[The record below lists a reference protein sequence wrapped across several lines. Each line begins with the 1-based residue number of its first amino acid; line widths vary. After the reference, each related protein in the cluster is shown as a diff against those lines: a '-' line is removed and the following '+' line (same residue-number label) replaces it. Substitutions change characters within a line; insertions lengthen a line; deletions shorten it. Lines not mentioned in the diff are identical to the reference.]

1 MMIHFIRPYW
11 LFLLMPAIIYLSW
24 VLYSSRQSN
33 PWLKVCDPHLLPA
46 LLQPGSHSSRRFF
59 HLSLFLLFVISIV
72 ALAGPAWHK
81 TRLPIY
87 RDIASVMLVLDL
99 SSNMQLTDLQ
109 PDRLSRAKFKIRD
122 LINSAPNTQMGL
134 VVFSGEAFTA
144 APLSQDAS
152 TLNAMLD
159 ELQPDMMPVRG
170 SDVSSG
176 LTQAVDL
183 LKQTGTSHA
192 TVLLITGTEPDSASW
207 SAARAIMQ
215 SGNHLSVLAMIE
227 PNNASQSVIN
237 SLSNLAKAGGGSLN
251 VFTPGTS
258 DIQAIISS
266 ISAKEFIKDENVE
279 DAYVWQDAGPWL
291 CLLLIPFALVILREK
306 NRHEK
311 KI

>member
-1 MMIHFIRPYW
+1 M
-11 LFLLMPAIIYLSW
+11 YLSW
-24 VLYSSRQSN
+24 VIYTARQSN
-33 PWLKVCDPHLLPA
+33 PWLKVCDAHLLPA
-46 LLQPGSHSSRRFF
+46 LLQSGSRSSRRFF
-59 HLSLFLLFVISIV
+59 HVSLFFLFVISII

-81 TRLPIY
+81 AKLPIY

-99 SSNMQLTDLQ
+99 SSNMQATDIK

-134 VVFSGEAFTA
+134 VVFSGEAFVA

-170 SDVSSG
+170 ANISSG

-183 LKQTGTSHA
+183 LKQTGTNHA

-215 SGNHLSVLAMIE
+215 SGNRLAVLAMIE
-227 PNNASQSVIN
+227 PNTSSQSVIN
-237 SLSNLAKAGGGSLN
+237 SLSHLAKAGGGSLN
-251 VFTPGTS
+251 LFNSGTS
-258 DIQAIISS
+258 DIQAITSRV
-266 ISAKEFIKDENVE
+266 SAREFVKDENAE

-291 CLLLIPFALVILREK
+291 CLLLIPFALVVLREG
-306 NRHEK
+306 NRYEK
-311 KI
+311 QK